1 MRLGQG
7 DAARPTTRLRA
18 LIQDHRPLVV
28 PGCFNAMS
36 ARILEDAGFPA
47 LYMSG
52 YGTSLNLLGLPD
64 AGLATLTEMALN
76 ARLIA
81 AAVRVPLIADA
92 DTGFGNAINVVRT
105 VEEYIRG
112 GVAGLHL
119 EDQVAPKRCG
129 HVAGRE
135 VIARDE
141 AVLKIRAAAR
151 TRDALDPDFV
161 IIARTD
167 ARGAGIVHGAS
178 GAGGGSLDEAIDR
191 ANAFLD
197 AGADLAFVEGPKDVE
212 EVARIGAEVKGPVF
226 YNMTGIS
233 PRLSAEQM
241 AALGIRVCILPGA
254 AMRATIMA
262 IHDFAVALKQDGPM
276 AEAAYDARFK
286 QHPMGNL
293 HGFSGFDR
301 IREMEAEFLPEQ
313 SAQKYD
319 GGLGYAPKAAE

>member
-1 MRLGQG
+1 MRLGQ
-7 DAARPTTRLRA
+7 ASPARATTRLRA
-18 LIQDHRPLVV
+18 LLREPAPLIL

-36 ARILEDAGFPA
+36 ARILEHAGFPA

-64 AGLATLTEMALN
+64 AGLITLTEMALN
-76 ARLIA
+76 AKLIA
-81 AAVRVPLIADA
+81 SAVRAPLIADA

-105 VEEYIRG
+105 VEEYIRA
-112 GVAGLHL
+112 GVAGMHL

-135 VIARDE
+135 VIAREE
-141 AVLKIRAAAR
+141 AVLKIRAACQ

-167 ARGAGIVHGAS
+167 ARGAH
-178 GAGGGSLDEAIDR
+178 GGSMEEAITR
-191 ANAFLD
+191 ANAFLE
-197 AGADLAFVEGPKDVE
+197 AGADLAFVEGPKDKE
-212 EVARIGAEVKGPVF
+212 EVAHICQAVKGPVF

-233 PRLSAEQM
+233 PRFTAEEM
-241 AALGIRVCILPGA
+241 AAIGIRACILPGA

-262 IHDFAVALKQDGPM
+262 IHDFATTLKAEGPM

-293 HGFSGFDR
+293 HGFAGFDR
-301 IREMEAEFLPEQ
+301 IREMEAEFLPAE
-313 SAQKYD
+313 AAEKYE

>member
-7 DAARPTTRLRA
+7 ENARPTTRLRA
-18 LIQDHRPLVV
+18 LIDSHRPLIV
-28 PGCFNAMS
+28 PGCFNALS
-36 ARILEDAGFPA
+36 ARILEHAGFPA
-47 LYMSG
+47 VYMSG

-64 AGLATLTEMALN
+64 AGLVTLTEMALN
-76 ARLIA
+76 AKLIA
-81 AAVRVPLIADA
+81 SALRVPLIADA

-112 GVAGLHL
+112 GVAGLHI

-141 AVLKIRAAAR
+141 AVLKVRAAAR
-151 TRDALDPDFV
+151 TRDALDRDFV

-167 ARGAGIVHGAS
+167 ARGAH
-178 GAGGGSLDEAIDR
+178 GGSLEEAIAR
-191 ANAFLD
+191 ANAFLE

-212 EVARIGAEVKGPVF
+212 EVARIGREVKGLVF

-233 PRLSAEQM
+233 PRLTAEQM
-241 AALGIRVCILPGA
+241 AQLGIRVCILPGA
-254 AMRATIMA
+254 AMRASIMA
-262 IHDFAVALKQDGPM
+262 IHDFAMALKADGPM

-286 QHPMGNL
+286 AHPMGNL
-293 HGFSGFDR
+293 HGFAGFDR
-301 IREMEAEFLPEQ
+301 IREMEAEFLPAEA
-313 SAQKYD
+313 AQKYD
-319 GGLGYAPKAAE
+319 GGLGYAPTAAE

>member
-7 DAARPTTRLRA
+7 QEQRATTRLRA
-18 LIQDHRPLVV
+18 LIAGKRPLVV
-28 PGCFNAMS
+28 PGCFNALS
-36 ARILEDAGFPA
+36 GRIIENAGFA
-47 LYMSG
+47 AAYMSG
-52 YGTSLNLLGLPD
+52 YGASLNLLGLPD
-64 AGLATLTEMALN
+64 AGLITQTEMAMN

-81 AAVRVPLIADA
+81 SAIAIPLIADA

-112 GVAGLHL
+112 GIAGLHM

-135 VIARDE
+135 VIDRAE

-151 TRDALDPDFV
+151 TRDQLDRDFV
-161 IIARTD
+161 LIARTD
-167 ARGAGIVHGAS
+167 ARGAF
-178 GAGGGSLDEAIDR
+178 GGSLDEAISR

-197 AGADLAFVEGPKDVE
+197 AGADLAFVEGPKDRAEVE
-212 EVARIGAEVKGPVF
+212 RVCREVKGPVF

-262 IHDFAVALKQDGPM
+262 IHDFAMALKQDGPL

-301 IREMEAEFLPEQ
+301 IREMEAEFLPEE
-313 SAQKYD
+313 SAQKYE

>member
-1 MRLGQG
+1 MRLGQ
-7 DAARPTTRLRA
+7 ASPARATTRLRA
-18 LIQDHRPLVV
+18 LLKEPAPLIL

-36 ARILEDAGFPA
+36 ARILEHAGFPA

-64 AGLATLTEMALN
+64 AGLITLTEMALN
-76 ARLIA
+76 AKLIA
-81 AAVRVPLIADA
+81 SAVRAPLIADA

-105 VEEYIRG
+105 VEEYIRA
-112 GVAGLHL
+112 GVAGMHL

-135 VIARDE
+135 VIAREE
-141 AVLKIRAAAR
+141 AVLKIRAACQ

-167 ARGAGIVHGAS
+167 ARGAH
-178 GAGGGSLDEAIDR
+178 GGSMEEAITR
-191 ANAFLD
+191 ANAFLG
-197 AGADLAFVEGPKDVE
+197 AGADLAFVEGPKDKE
-212 EVARIGAEVKGPVF
+212 EVAHICQAVKGPVF

-233 PRLSAEQM
+233 PRFTAEEM
-241 AALGIRVCILPGA
+241 AAIGIRACILPGA

-262 IHDFAVALKQDGPM
+262 IHDFATTLKAEGPM

-293 HGFSGFDR
+293 HGFAGFDR
-301 IREMEAEFLPEQ
+301 IREMEAEFLPAEA
-313 SAQKYD
+313 SEKYQ

>member
-1 MRLGQG
+1 MRLGQ
-7 DAARPTTRLRA
+7 ASPARATTRLRA
-18 LIQDHRPLVV
+18 LLKEPAPLIL

-36 ARILEDAGFPA
+36 ARILEHAGFPA

-64 AGLATLTEMALN
+64 AGLITLTEMALN
-76 ARLIA
+76 AKLIA
-81 AAVRVPLIADA
+81 SAVRAPLIADA
-92 DTGFGNAINVVRT
+92 DTGFGNSINVVRT
-105 VEEYIRG
+105 VEEYIRA
-112 GVAGLHL
+112 GVAGMHL

-141 AVLKIRAAAR
+141 AVLKIRAACQ

-167 ARGAGIVHGAS
+167 ARGAH
-178 GAGGGSLDEAIDR
+178 GGSMEEAITR
-191 ANAFLD
+191 ANAFLE
-197 AGADLAFVEGPKDVE
+197 AGADLAFVEGPKDKE
-212 EVARIGAEVKGPVF
+212 EVAHICQAVKGPVF

-233 PRLSAEQM
+233 PRFTAEEM
-241 AALGIRVCILPGA
+241 AAIGIRACILPGA

-262 IHDFAVALKQDGPM
+262 IHDFATTLKAEGPM

-293 HGFSGFDR
+293 HGFAGFDR
-301 IREMEAEFLPEQ
+301 IREMEAEFLPAEA
-313 SAQKYD
+313 SEKYE

>member
-1 MRLGQG
+1 MRLGQ
-7 DAARPTTRLRA
+7 ASPARATTRFRA
-18 LIQDHRPLVV
+18 LLKEPAPLIL

-36 ARILEDAGFPA
+36 ARILEHAGFPA

-64 AGLATLTEMALN
+64 AGLITLTEMALN
-76 ARLIA
+76 AKLIA
-81 AAVRVPLIADA
+81 SAVRAPLIADA

-105 VEEYIRG
+105 VEEYIRA
-112 GVAGLHL
+112 GVAGMHL

-141 AVLKIRAAAR
+141 AVLKIRAACQ

-167 ARGAGIVHGAS
+167 ARGAH
-178 GAGGGSLDEAIDR
+178 GGSMEEAITR
-191 ANAFLD
+191 ANEFLE
-197 AGADLAFVEGPKDVE
+197 AGADLAFVEGPKDKE
-212 EVARIGAEVKGPVF
+212 EVAHICQAVKGPVF

-233 PRLSAEQM
+233 PRFTAEEM
-241 AALGIRVCILPGA
+241 AAIGIRACILPGA

-262 IHDFAVALKQDGPM
+262 IHDFATTLKAEGPM

-293 HGFSGFDR
+293 HGFAGFDR
-301 IREMEAEFLPEQ
+301 IREMEAEFLPAE
-313 SAQKYD
+313 AAEKYQ

>member
-1 MRLGQG
+1 MRLGQ
-7 DAARPTTRLRA
+7 ASPARATTRLRA
-18 LIQDHRPLVV
+18 LLKEPAPLIL

-36 ARILEDAGFPA
+36 ARILEHAGFPA

-64 AGLATLTEMALN
+64 AGLITLTEMALN
-76 ARLIA
+76 AKLIA
-81 AAVRVPLIADA
+81 SAVRAPLIADA

-105 VEEYIRG
+105 VEEYIRA
-112 GVAGLHL
+112 GVAGMHL

-135 VIARDE
+135 VIAREE
-141 AVLKIRAAAR
+141 AVLKIRAACQ

-167 ARGAGIVHGAS
+167 ARGAH
-178 GAGGGSLDEAIDR
+178 GGSMEEAITR

-197 AGADLAFVEGPKDVE
+197 AGADLAFVEGPKDKE
-212 EVARIGAEVKGPVF
+212 EVAHICQAVKGPVF

-233 PRLSAEQM
+233 PRLTAEEM
-241 AALGIRVCILPGA
+241 AAIGIRACILPGA

-262 IHDFAVALKQDGPM
+262 IHDFATTLKAEGPM

-293 HGFSGFDR
+293 HGFAGFDR
-301 IREMEAEFLPEQ
+301 IREMEAEFLPAEA
-313 SAQKYD
+313 SEKYE

>member
-1 MRLGQG
+1 MRLGQ
-7 DAARPTTRLRA
+7 ASPARATTRLRA
-18 LIQDHRPLVV
+18 LLNEPAPLIL
-28 PGCFNAMS
+28 PGCFNALS
-36 ARILEDAGFPA
+36 ARILEHAGFPA

-64 AGLATLTEMALN
+64 AGLITLTEMALN
-76 ARLIA
+76 AKLIA
-81 AAVRVPLIADA
+81 SAVRVPLIADA

-105 VEEYIRG
+105 VEEYIRA
-112 GVAGLHL
+112 GVAGMHM

-135 VIARDE
+135 VIAREE
-141 AVLKIRAAAR
+141 AVLKIRAACQ

-167 ARGAGIVHGAS
+167 ARGAH
-178 GAGGGSLDEAIDR
+178 GGSMEEAITR
-191 ANAFLD
+191 ANAFLA
-197 AGADLAFVEGPKDVE
+197 AGADLAFVEGPKDRQ
-212 EVARIGAEVKGPVF
+212 EVAHICQAVKGPVF

-233 PRLSAEQM
+233 PRFTAEEM
-241 AALGIRVCILPGA
+241 AAIGIRACILPGA

-262 IHDFAVALKQDGPM
+262 IHDFATTLKAEGPM

-293 HGFSGFDR
+293 HGFAGFDR
-301 IREMEAEFLPEQ
+301 IREMEAEFLPAE
-313 SAQKYD
+313 AAGKYE
-319 GGLGYAPKAAE
+319 GGLGYAPRAAE

>member
-7 DAARPTTRLRA
+7 ETARPTTRLRA
-18 LIQDHRPLVV
+18 LIEAHRPLVV

-105 VEEYIRG
+105 VEEYIRA

-135 VIARDE
+135 VIGREE

-151 TRDALDPDFV
+151 TRDALDRDFV
-161 IIARTD
+161 LIARTD
-167 ARGAGIVHGAS
+167 ARGAH
-178 GAGGGSLDEAIDR
+178 GGSLEEAIAR
-191 ANAFLD
+191 ANAFLE

-212 EVARIGAEVKGPVF
+212 EIARIGREVQGPVF

-233 PRLSAEQM
+233 PRLSAEEM

-254 AMRATIMA
+254 AMRAAIMA
-262 IHDFAVALKQDGPM
+262 IHDFAMALKQDGPM
-276 AEAAYDARFK
+276 AEAAYDARFRA
-286 QHPMGNL
+286 HPKGNL
-293 HGFSGFDR
+293 HGFAGFDR
-301 IREMEAEFLPEQ
+301 IREMEAEFLPADA
-313 SAQKYD
+313 AQKYE

>member
-1 MRLGQG
+1 MRLGQ
-7 DAARPTTRLRA
+7 ASSARATTRLRA
-18 LIQDHRPLVV
+18 LLKEPAPLIL

-36 ARILEDAGFPA
+36 ARILEHAGFPS

-64 AGLATLTEMALN
+64 AGLITLTEMALN
-76 ARLIA
+76 AKLIA
-81 AAVRVPLIADA
+81 SAVRAPLIADA

-105 VEEYIRG
+105 VEEYIRA
-112 GVAGLHL
+112 GVAGMHL

-135 VIARDE
+135 VIAREE
-141 AVLKIRAAAR
+141 AVLKIRAACQ

-167 ARGAGIVHGAS
+167 ARGAH
-178 GAGGGSLDEAIDR
+178 GGSMEEAITR

-197 AGADLAFVEGPKDVE
+197 AGADLAFVEGPKDKE
-212 EVARIGAEVKGPVF
+212 EVAHICQAVKGPVF

-233 PRLSAEQM
+233 PRFTAEEM
-241 AALGIRVCILPGA
+241 AAIGIRACILPGA

-262 IHDFAVALKQDGPM
+262 IHDFATTLKAEGPM

-293 HGFSGFDR
+293 HGFAGFDR
-301 IREMEAEFLPEQ
+301 IREMEAEFLPAEA
-313 SAQKYD
+313 SEKYQ

>member
-1 MRLGQG
+1 MRLGQ
-7 DAARPTTRLRA
+7 ASSARATTRLRTLLKEPA
-18 LIQDHRPLVV
+18 PLIL

-36 ARILEDAGFPA
+36 ARILEHAGFPA

-64 AGLATLTEMALN
+64 AGLITLTEMALN
-76 ARLIA
+76 AKLIA
-81 AAVRVPLIADA
+81 SAVRAPLIADA

-105 VEEYIRG
+105 VEEYIRA
-112 GVAGLHL
+112 GVAGMHL

-135 VIARDE
+135 VIAREE
-141 AVLKIRAAAR
+141 AVLKIRAACQ

-167 ARGAGIVHGAS
+167 ARGAH
-178 GAGGGSLDEAIDR
+178 GGSMEEAITR

-197 AGADLAFVEGPKDVE
+197 AGADLAFVEGPKDKE
-212 EVARIGAEVKGPVF
+212 EVAHICQAVKGPVF

-233 PRLSAEQM
+233 PRFTAEEM
-241 AALGIRVCILPGA
+241 AAIGIRACILPGA

-262 IHDFAVALKQDGPM
+262 IHDFATTLKAEGPM

-293 HGFSGFDR
+293 HGFAGFDR
-301 IREMEAEFLPEQ
+301 IREMEAEFLPAEA
-313 SAQKYD
+313 SEKYE

>member
-1 MRLGQG
+1 MRLGQ
-7 DAARPTTRLRA
+7 ASPARATTRLRA
-18 LIQDHRPLVV
+18 LLKEPAPLIL

-36 ARILEDAGFPA
+36 ARILEHAGFPA

-64 AGLATLTEMALN
+64 AGLITLTEMALN
-76 ARLIA
+76 AKLIA
-81 AAVRVPLIADA
+81 SAVRAPLIADA

-105 VEEYIRG
+105 VEEYIRA
-112 GVAGLHL
+112 GVAGMHL

-141 AVLKIRAAAR
+141 AVLKIRAACQ

-167 ARGAGIVHGAS
+167 ARGAH
-178 GAGGGSLDEAIDR
+178 GGSMEEAITR
-191 ANAFLD
+191 ANAFLE
-197 AGADLAFVEGPKDVE
+197 AGADLAFVEGPKDKE
-212 EVARIGAEVKGPVF
+212 EVAHICQAVKGPVF

-233 PRLSAEQM
+233 PRFTAEEM
-241 AALGIRVCILPGA
+241 AAIGIRACILPGA

-262 IHDFAVALKQDGPM
+262 IHDFATTLKGEGPM

-293 HGFSGFDR
+293 HGFAGFDR
-301 IREMEAEFLPEQ
+301 IREMEAEFLPAE
-313 SAQKYD
+313 AAEKYQ